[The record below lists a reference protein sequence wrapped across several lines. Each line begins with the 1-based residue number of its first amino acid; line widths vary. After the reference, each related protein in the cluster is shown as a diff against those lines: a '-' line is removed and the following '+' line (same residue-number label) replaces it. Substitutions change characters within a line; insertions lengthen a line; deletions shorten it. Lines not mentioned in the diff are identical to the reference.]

1 VASYRVLI
9 KASAAKEL
17 EALPN
22 KKIRQRLVERIR
34 ALGGD
39 PRPAGREKLSGYDD
53 RYRVRQGVYRVVYL
67 VSDEERLVYI
77 VKVGHR
83 NDVYRGAT

>member
-22 KKIRQRLVERIR
+22 KKIRKRLVERIR
-34 ALGGD
+34 ALAGD
-39 PRPAGREKLSGYDD
+39 PRPAGVEKLSGCDD
-53 RYRVRQGVYRVVYL
+53 RYRVRQGVYRVVYR
-67 VSDEERLVYI
+67 VSDEERLVYV

-83 NDVYRGAT
+83 KDVYR

>member
-1 VASYRVLI
+1 MASYRVLI

-34 ALGGD
+34 ALAGD
-39 PRPAGREKLSGYDD
+39 PRPAGIEKLSGYHD
-53 RYRVRQGVYRVVYL
+53 RYRARQGVYRVVYS
-67 VSDEERLVYI
+67 VSDRELLVYVI
-77 VKVGHR
+77 KVGHR
-83 NDVYRGAT
+83 KDVYR